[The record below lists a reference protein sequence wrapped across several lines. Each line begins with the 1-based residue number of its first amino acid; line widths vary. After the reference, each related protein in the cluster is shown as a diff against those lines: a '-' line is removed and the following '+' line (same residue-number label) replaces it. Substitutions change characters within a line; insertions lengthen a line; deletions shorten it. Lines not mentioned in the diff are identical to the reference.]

1 MTVIAFDM
9 ALEAL
14 NAVVDEKGGDYVYEG
29 GRTSRTYV
37 AYDEPSCIVG
47 NALHRLGVSISTL
60 TEMDRRTID
69 GAAISSRK
77 VLEVL
82 EGSGFI
88 LDNDAVMLLATAQVL
103 QDAEIPWGDAVRMAR
118 EEPVEWRV
126 IH

>member
-1 MTVIAFDM
+1 MAVITFYM

-14 NAVVDEKGGDYVYEG
+14 NAAVDEKGSDYVYEG
-29 GRTSRTYV
+29 GRMSRTYV

-88 LDNDAVMLLATAQVL
+88 LDNDAVMLLATAQVM
-103 QDAEIPWGDAVRMAR
+103 QDAEIPWGDAVREAR

>member
-29 GRTSRTYV
+29 GRMSRTYA

>member
-1 MTVIAFDM
+1 MTFITFDM

-14 NAVVDEKGGDYVYEG
+14 NAVVDEKGDDYVYEG
-29 GRTSRTYV
+29 GRMSRTYAV
-37 AYDEPSCIVG
+37 YDVPSCIVG

-126 IH
+126 NH

>member
-1 MTVIAFDM
+1 MAVITFYM

-14 NAVVDEKGGDYVYEG
+14 NAAVDEKGSDYVYEG
-29 GRTSRTYV
+29 GRMSRTYA

-77 VLEVL
+77 VLDVL

>member
-1 MTVIAFDM
+1 MVLIAFDM
-9 ALEAL
+9 VLEAL

-29 GRTSRTYV
+29 GRMSRTYV

-47 NALHRLGVSISTL
+47 TALHRLGVSISTL

-69 GAAISSRK
+69 GAAISSRN

>member
-1 MTVIAFDM
+1 MAVITFDM

-14 NAVVDEKGGDYVYEG
+14 NAVVDEKGDDYVYEG
-29 GRTSRTYV
+29 GRMSRTYA

-47 NALHRLGVSISTL
+47 NALHRLGVPIPTL
-60 TEMDRRTID
+60 VEMDHCTI
-69 GAAISSRK
+69 GGEAISSRK

>member
-1 MTVIAFDM
+1 MAVITFDM

-14 NAVVDEKGGDYVYEG
+14 NAAVDEKGSDYVYGG
-29 GRTSRTYV
+29 GRMSRTYA

>member
-1 MTVIAFDM
+1 MVLITFDM

-29 GRTSRTYV
+29 GRMSRTYV

-47 NALHRLGVSISTL
+47 NALHRLGVPIPTL
-60 TEMDRRTID
+60 VEVDRS
-69 GAAISSRK
+69 AIGGEVVSSRK
-77 VLEVL
+77 VLDVL
-82 EGSGFI
+82 ESSGFI

-103 QDAEIPWGDAVRMAR
+103 QDAEIPWGDAVREAR
-118 EEPVEWRV
+118 EEPVKWRV

>member
-1 MTVIAFDM
+1 MAVITFDM
-9 ALEAL
+9 VLEAL
-14 NAVVDEKGGDYVYEG
+14 NAAVDEKGSDYVYEG
-29 GRTSRTYV
+29 GRMSRTYV

-77 VLEVL
+77 VLDVL

>member
-1 MTVIAFDM
+1 MTFITFDM

-14 NAVVDEKGGDYVYEG
+14 NAVVDEKGDDYVYEG
-29 GRTSRTYV
+29 GRMSRTYAV
-37 AYDEPSCIVG
+37 YDVPSCIVG
-47 NALHRLGVSISTL
+47 NTLHRLGVSISTL

>member
-9 ALEAL
+9 VLEAL

-29 GRTSRTYV
+29 GRMSRTYA

-60 TEMDRRTID
+60 VEMDRRTID
-69 GAAISSRK
+69 GAAISSRN

>member
-1 MTVIAFDM
+1 MAVITFDM

-14 NAVVDEKGGDYVYEG
+14 NAAVEEKGADYVYEG
-29 GRTSRTYV
+29 EGTFCAYV
-37 AYDEPSCIVG
+37 ASDQPSCIVG
-47 NALHRLGVSISTL
+47 NALHRLGVSIPTL
-60 TEMDRRTID
+60 VEMDHCTV
-69 GAAISSRK
+69 GGEAISSRK
-77 VLEVL
+77 ILEVL

-88 LDNDAVMLLATAQVL
+88 LDNDAVMFLATAQVL

>member
-1 MTVIAFDM
+1 MTFITFDM

-14 NAVVDEKGGDYVYEG
+14 NAVVGEKGDDYVYEG
-29 GRTSRTYV
+29 GRMSRTYAV
-37 AYDEPSCIVG
+37 YDAPSCIVG

>member
-1 MTVIAFDM
+1 MAVITFDM

-14 NAVVDEKGGDYVYEG
+14 NAAVDEKGSDYVYEG

-88 LDNDAVMLLATAQVL
+88 IDNDAVMLLATAQVL

>member
-1 MTVIAFDM
+1 MAVITYDM

-29 GRTSRTYV
+29 GRMSRTYV

>member
-1 MTVIAFDM
+1 MTFITFDM

-29 GRTSRTYV
+29 GRMSRTYV
-37 AYDEPSCIVG
+37 VYDEPSCIVG
-47 NALHRLGVSISTL
+47 NVLHRLGVSISTL

>member
-29 GRTSRTYV
+29 GRMSRTYV

-88 LDNDAVMLLATAQVL
+88 IDNDAVMLLATAQVL

>member
-1 MTVIAFDM
+1 MVFITFDM

-29 GRTSRTYV
+29 GRMSRTYV

-47 NALHRLGVSISTL
+47 NALHRLGVPIPTL
-60 TEMDRRTID
+60 VEVDRS
-69 GAAISSRK
+69 AIGGEVVSSRK
-77 VLEVL
+77 VLDVL
-82 EGSGFI
+82 ESSGFI
-88 LDNDAVMLLATAQVL
+88 LDNDAVMLLATAQVM
-103 QDAEIPWGDAVRMAR
+103 QDAEIPWGDAVREAR

>member
-1 MTVIAFDM
+1 MVLITFDM

-29 GRTSRTYV
+29 GRMSRTYV

-47 NALHRLGVSISTL
+47 NALHRLGVPIPTL
-60 TEMDRRTID
+60 VEVDRS
-69 GAAISSRK
+69 AIGGEVVSSRK
-77 VLEVL
+77 VLDVL
-82 EGSGFI
+82 ESSGFI

-103 QDAEIPWGDAVRMAR
+103 QDAEIPWGDAVREAR

>member
-1 MTVIAFDM
+1 MAVITFDM

-14 NAVVDEKGGDYVYEG
+14 NAAVDEKGSDYVYEG

-88 LDNDAVMLLATAQVL
+88 LDNGAVMLLATAQVL

>member
-9 ALEAL
+9 VLEAL

-29 GRTSRTYV
+29 GRMSRTYA

-69 GAAISSRK
+69 GAAISSRN

>member
-1 MTVIAFDM
+1 VAVITYDM

-29 GRTSRTYV
+29 GRMSRTYV

>member
-1 MTVIAFDM
+1 MAVITYDM

-29 GRTSRTYV
+29 GRMSRTYA

-88 LDNDAVMLLATAQVL
+88 LDNGSVMLLATAQVL

>member
-1 MTVIAFDM
+1 MAVITYDM
-9 ALEAL
+9 VLEAL

-29 GRTSRTYV
+29 GRMSRTYA

-82 EGSGFI
+82 EGRGFI
-88 LDNDAVMLLATAQVL
+88 LDNGAVMLLATAQVL
-103 QDAEIPWGDAVRMAR
+103 QDAEIPWGDAVREAR